1 MRLNHALVVLLF
13 TIPLTAQ
20 EEPLPVVTARDA
32 APEVMLIATAVEPVR
47 DFRGPTLAEAARAN
61 DFISFDALYRE
72 ARQRGESVAA
82 YETLHEL
89 WVYSVTSPIGAF
101 YGTDMYEQ
109 LARAYPG
116 YAQFIEDYSIVDSH
130 GNVFYPT
137 AETREFVLALAMEGR
152 SPRVLMAGDAASKP
166 APVAAD
172 RFDRSDRV
180 VDAPVVTTRQ
190 RAGGRGAQRSTA
202 TGTATADAARPR
214 TVVAEKTTGTAA
226 RATAAP
232 KAPAAPV
239 VAKVAPAPAAPTAV
253 PAPVVVPEVPA
264 APVVA
269 DAAPFVEEVPQPVV
283 AAEPVPA
290 RTTVGETVP
299 QPAAADASPTSRGL
313 LLIVIGLLGIG
324 LLAVMFR
331 APKETPIIKQPV
343 VKPEAR
349 ADEKPV
355 APVEPLKR
363 PEGPQRAS
371 GKNRA
376 SGSRG

>member
-32 APEVMLIATAVEPVR
+32 APEVMLIATAVEPIR
-47 DFRGPTLAEAARAN
+47 EFRGPTLAEAARAN

-72 ARQRGESVAA
+72 ARQRGEPVAPF
-82 YETLHEL
+82 ETLHEL
-89 WVYSVTSPIGAF
+89 WVYSVTNPIGAF

-137 AETREFVLALAMEGR
+137 AETREFVLARAIEGR
-152 SPRVLMAGDAASKP
+152 TARVLVASDLIGTPKP
-166 APVAAD
+166 APVD
-172 RFDRSDRV
+172 VDRSDRSDRAA
-180 VDAPVVTTRQ
+180 DAPVVAPRQ
-190 RAGGRGAQRSTA
+190 RAGGRGANRSTA
-202 TGTATADAARPR
+202 T
-214 TVVAEKTTGTAA
+214 
-226 RATAAP
+226 
-232 KAPAAPV
+232 KAPAAPLV
-239 VAKVAPAPAAPTAV
+239 AEVAPVTAKVV
-253 PAPVVVPEVPA
+253 PAPVVVPEVAATPVVAEA
-264 APVVA
+264 APVVE
-269 DAAPFVEEVPQPVV
+269 DVPQPIV
-283 AAEPVPA
+283 AAPPA
-290 RTTVGETVP
+290 PAQPALVETVP
-299 QPAAADASPTSRGL
+299 QPAAAADTSPTSRGL

-331 APKETPIIKQPV
+331 APKETPVSILNQPAPKSA
-343 VKPEAR
+343 VK

-355 APVEPLKR
+355 APVEPLRR
-363 PEGPQRAS
+363 PEGPQRAT

-376 SGSRG
+376 NG

>member
-1 MRLNHALVVLLF
+1 MRLNHALFVLLF

-20 EEPLPVVTARDA
+20 EEPLPVVTARNA
-32 APEVMLIATAVEPVR
+32 APEVMLIATAVEPIR

-72 ARQRGESVAA
+72 AGQRGESVAA

-89 WVYSVTSPIGAF
+89 WVYSVTDPIGAF
-101 YGTDMYEQ
+101 YGTDMYEK

-137 AETREFVLALAMEGR
+137 AETREFVLARAIEGR
-152 SPRVLMAGDAASKP
+152 APRVLVASDGVGPPKP
-166 APVAAD
+166 APVVA
-172 RFDRSDRV
+172 DRSDRV
-180 VDAPVVTTRQ
+180 VDAPVVATRQ
-190 RAGGRGAQRSTA
+190 RAGGRGAHRSTSAA
-202 TGTATADAARPR
+202 TVAAI
-214 TVVAEKTTGTAA
+214 TQEKTRVTA
-226 RATAAP
+226 
-232 KAPAAPV
+232 AAPV
-239 VAKVAPAPAAPTAV
+239 TAKAV
-253 PAPVVVPEVPA
+253 PAPVVVAEVAA

-269 DAAPFVEEVPQPVV
+269 EAAPVIEDVPQPVV
-283 AAEPVPA
+283 PAQPVAA
-290 RTTVGETVP
+290 RTGIVETVQ
-299 QPAAADASPTSRGL
+299 QPAAAADASPASRGI
-313 LLIVIGLLGIG
+313 LLIVIGLVGIG

-331 APKETPIIKQPV
+331 APKETLPAPVVRQPV
-343 VKPEAR
+343 AR
-349 ADEKPV
+349 VDEKPV
-355 APVEPLKR
+355 AQVEPLKR

>member
-32 APEVMLIATAVEPVR
+32 APEVMLIATAVEPIR

-72 ARQRGESVAA
+72 ARQRGEPVAA

-89 WVYSVTSPIGAF
+89 WVYSVTDPIGAF
-101 YGTDMYEQ
+101 YGADMYAK

-137 AETREFVLALAMEGR
+137 AETREFVLARALEGR
-152 SPRVLMAGDAASKP
+152 SPRVLLAGDGLRPPLP
-166 APVAAD
+166 APVAVERSD
-172 RFDRSDRV
+172 RSSRSERSDRV
-180 VDAPVVTTRQ
+180 TDAPVVATTRP
-190 RAGGRGAQRSTA
+190 RAAARSAQRST
-202 TGTATADAARPR
+202 R
-214 TVVAEKTTGTAA
+214 
-226 RATAAP
+226 TAAP
-232 KAPAAPV
+232 AVVAPQAPV
-239 VAKVAPAPAAPTAV
+239 VADVAPAPVVAEAV
-253 PAPVVVPEVPA
+253 AAPVVVPEFVSETA
-264 APVVA
+264 APVVE
-269 DAAPFVEEVPQPVV
+269 DVPEPVV
-283 AAEPVPA
+283 AAQPVAAPPA
-290 RTTVGETVP
+290 VVATVP
-299 QPAAADASPTSRGL
+299 QPAAANDASPTSRGI

-331 APKETPIIKQPV
+331 APKETLPAPVAKQPV
-343 VKPEAR
+343 AKV
-349 ADEKPV
+349 DEKPV

>member
-20 EEPLPVVTARDA
+20 EDPLPVVTARNA
-32 APEVMLIATAVEPVR
+32 APEVMLIATAVEPIR
-47 DFRGPTLAEAARAN
+47 DFRQPTLAEAARAN

-72 ARQRGESVAA
+72 ARQRGEPVAA

-89 WVYSVTSPIGAF
+89 WVYSVTDPVGAF
-101 YGTDMYEQ
+101 YGTDMYEK

-116 YAQFIEDYSIVDSH
+116 YAQFIEDHSIVDSH

-137 AETREFVLALAMEGR
+137 AETREFVLARAVEGR
-152 SPRVLMAGDAASKP
+152 SPRVLVAGDGLQP
-166 APVAAD
+166 PQPVAAD
-172 RFDRSDRV
+172 RSDRAA
-180 VDAPVVTTRQ
+180 DAPVVATRQ
-190 RAGGRGAQRSTA
+190 RASGRSSQRSA
-202 TGTATADAARPR
+202 PAAAPARVAPKAP
-214 TVVAEKTTGTAA
+214 VVAE
-226 RATAAP
+226 AAP
-232 KAPAAPV
+232 APVVAEAVAAPAVVAEIVSEPAAPV
-239 VAKVAPAPAAPTAV
+239 VED
-253 PAPVVVPEVPA
+253 VPE
-264 APVVA
+264 
-269 DAAPFVEEVPQPVV
+269 PVV
-283 AAEPVPA
+283 AAQPVAAPPA
-290 RTTVGETVP
+290 VVATVP
-299 QPAAADASPTSRGL
+299 QPAAAADASPASRGI

-331 APKETPIIKQPV
+331 APKETLPAPAAKQPAANV
-343 VKPEAR
+343 
-349 ADEKPV
+349 DEKPV

>member
-1 MRLNHALVVLLF
+1 VRLNHALFVLLF

-20 EEPLPVVTARDA
+20 EEPLPVVTARNA
-32 APEVMLIATAVEPVR
+32 APEVMLIATAVEPIR

-72 ARQRGESVAA
+72 ARQRGESIAA

-89 WVYSVTSPIGAF
+89 WVYSVTDPIGAF
-101 YGTDMYEQ
+101 YGTDMYEK

-137 AETREFVLALAMEGR
+137 AETREFVLARAIEGR
-152 SPRVLMAGDAASKP
+152 APRVLVAEDFPTPPKP
-166 APVAAD
+166 APVVVD
-172 RFDRSDRV
+172 RSDRVSDRV
-180 VDAPVVTTRQ
+180 VDAPVVATRQ
-190 RAGGRGAQRSTA
+190 RAGGRGAHRSTSAA
-202 TGTATADAARPR
+202 TVAAITP
-214 TVVAEKTTGTAA
+214 EKTRVTAA
-226 RATAAP
+226 ANAA
-232 KAPAAPV
+232 AAPV
-239 VAKVAPAPAAPTAV
+239 VAKTV
-253 PAPVVVPEVPA
+253 PAPVVVAEVAA

-269 DAAPFVEEVPQPVV
+269 EAAPVIEDVPQPIVPAQPV
-283 AAEPVPA
+283 AA
-290 RTTVGETVP
+290 RTAVVETVQ
-299 QPAAADASPTSRGL
+299 QPAAATDASPASRGI
-313 LLIVIGLLGIG
+313 LLIVIGLVGIG

-331 APKETPIIKQPV
+331 APKETLPAPVVRQPV
-343 VKPEAR
+343 AQV
-349 ADEKPV
+349 DEKPV